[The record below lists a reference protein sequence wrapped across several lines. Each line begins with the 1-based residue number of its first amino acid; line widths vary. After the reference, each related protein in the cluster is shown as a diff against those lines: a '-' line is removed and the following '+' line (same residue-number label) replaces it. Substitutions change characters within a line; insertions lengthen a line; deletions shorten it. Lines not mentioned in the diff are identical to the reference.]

1 MKRQIYVQVSVKG
14 ELELEKF
21 ILQERER
28 ERERNEAQTLYI
40 IMFGVICVLQISLDV
55 CQRNLWGI
63 DKVFDFDP
71 YILRLS
77 TFSTPKQEDW
87 EQTNT

>member
-1 MKRQIYVQVSVKG
+1 
-14 ELELEKF
+14 
-21 ILQERER
+21 
-28 ERERNEAQTLYI
+28 
-40 IMFGVICVLQISLDV
+40 MFGVICVLQVSLDV

-63 DKVFDFDP
+63 DKVFDFEP

-87 EQTNT
+87 EQTKT